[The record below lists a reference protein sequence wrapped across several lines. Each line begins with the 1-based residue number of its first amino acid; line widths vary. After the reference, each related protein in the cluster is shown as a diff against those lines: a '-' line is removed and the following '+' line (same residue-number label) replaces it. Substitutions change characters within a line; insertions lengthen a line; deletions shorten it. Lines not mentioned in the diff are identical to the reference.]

1 MQSIVSYFREG
12 RRLPRWG
19 IFTIDI
25 FIAICS
31 VFLAFF
37 LRFNFNLEDKHL
49 ANMAYAMPFAILV
62 RIITFVIFKTYAG
75 IIQYTSTEDG
85 VRIFY
90 TVTFGTVVMALSNIV
105 SLYITTK
112 YIVPYSVI
120 IIDYFFMMFFMASFR
135 VVIRILYFEMRKV
148 SQDPTYVIIY
158 GAGEAG
164 NIAKKTLDRDLG
176 GRYKVVAFV
185 DSNKKLAKKR
195 MEGVMIYH
203 ASERLE
209 ELFQKEK
216 VDQLIFA
223 DANLKLSEKQALVDL
238 CLKYNIRLLDVPP
251 ASKWINGELSFN
263 QFKEIRIEDLLERSP
278 IKLAKKN
285 IRQQLAD
292 KTVLITGAAGSIGS
306 EMVRQIIPFK
316 PLKIILL
323 DNAETPLFD
332 LELELRESVRFQ
344 GYETVIGD
352 IRNRERLENVFRTFK
367 PDFVYHAAA
376 YKHVP
381 IMELNP
387 SEAILNNVLG
397 TKNLADLAVKY
408 GAREFVMV
416 STDKAVNPTN
426 VMGASKRIAE
436 MYVQSL
442 FNKLI
447 KESKDTTKFITTR
460 FGNVLGSNGSVIP
473 LFRKQ
478 ILAGGPLTVTHA
490 EVTRYFMTIPE
501 ACQLVLEA
509 GSMGKGGEIFIFDM
523 GESVKIVDL
532 AKKMIKLSG
541 LELGKDIQI
550 AFTGLRP
557 GEKLYEELLNDEENT
572 LPTHHKKI
580 MIAKVRE
587 YEFEA
592 VSRDIEELIALFDTQ
607 DNYKIV
613 SKMKQMVPEFLS
625 KNSIFEELDEES
637 VESEE

>member
-1 MQSIVSYFREG
+1 
-12 RRLPRWG
+12 
-19 IFTIDI
+19 
-25 FIAICS
+25 
-31 VFLAFF
+31 
-37 LRFNFNLEDKHL
+37 
-49 ANMAYAMPFAILV
+49 
-62 RIITFVIFKTYAG
+62 
-75 IIQYTSTEDG
+75 
-85 VRIFY
+85 
-90 TVTFGTVVMALSNIV
+90 
-105 SLYITTK
+105 
-112 YIVPYSVI
+112 
-120 IIDYFFMMFFMASFR
+120 
-135 VVIRILYFEMRKV
+135 
-148 SQDPTYVIIY
+148 
-158 GAGEAG
+158 
-164 NIAKKTLDRDLG
+164 
-176 GRYKVVAFV
+176 
-185 DSNKKLAKKR
+185 

-209 ELFQKEK
+209 ELFQGEK

-223 DANLKLSEKQALVDL
+223 DTNLKLSEKQKLVDL

-278 IKLAKKN
+278 IKLDKKN

-316 PLKIILL
+316 PRKIILL

-332 LELELRESVRFQ
+332 LELELRETVRFQ

-352 IRNRERLENVFRTFK
+352 IRNKERLENVFRTFR

-397 TKNLADLAVKY
+397 TKNLADLSVKY
-408 GAREFVMV
+408 NVGEFVMV

-442 FNKLI
+442 FNKL
-447 KESKDTTKFITTR
+447 KGESDSTTKFITTR

-541 LELGKDIQI
+541 LELGKDIQL

-580 MIAKVRE
+580 MVAKVRE
-587 YEFEA
+587 YEFEK
-592 VSRDIEELIALFDTQ
+592 VSADIEELIGLFDTQ
-607 DNYKIV
+607 DNNKIV
-613 SKMKQMVPEFLS
+613 SKMKRMVPEFLS
-625 KNSIFEELDEES
+625 KNSIFEELDEE
-637 VESEE
+637 VESDLDDKDN